1 MTGLAGLPNVSIR
14 IACIA
19 VLSLLCTVE
28 YVMEATGLS
37 REQLHRVIER
47 GTDAGSVRG
56 ILRQHHQTK
65 IDRNDRMRGG
75 IGVEAVGKLRA
86 IGAEPISQQL
96 LDLAVEGFGPLAD
109 FRIGG
114 SVGGGVDR

>member
-1 MTGLAGLPNVSIR
+1 
-14 IACIA
+14 
-19 VLSLLCTVE
+19 
-28 YVMEATGLS
+28 MEATGPS
-37 REQLHRVIER
+37 KEQLHRLIER

-75 IGVEAVGKLRA
+75 VGIEAVGKLRA

-96 LDLAVEGFGPLAD
+96 LELAVEGFGPLAD

-114 SVGGGVDR
+114 SRRRRR

>member
-1 MTGLAGLPNVSIR
+1 MLMGDASSAITTSPLPGVPTSGTSTTFNTSAGLPNVSIW

-19 VLSLLCTVE
+19 VLSVLCTIK

-37 REQLHRVIER
+37 REQLHRLIER

-65 IDRNDRMRGG
+65 IDRNDRMRGS
-75 IGVEAVGKLRA
+75 IGVEA
-86 IGAEPISQQL
+86 
-96 LDLAVEGFGPLAD
+96 
-109 FRIGG
+109 
-114 SVGGGVDR
+114 